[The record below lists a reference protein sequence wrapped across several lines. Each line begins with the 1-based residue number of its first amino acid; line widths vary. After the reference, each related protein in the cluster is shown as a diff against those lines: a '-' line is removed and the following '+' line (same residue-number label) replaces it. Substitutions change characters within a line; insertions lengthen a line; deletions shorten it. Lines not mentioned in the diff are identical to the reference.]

1 MCDKSELEQPVNL
14 ISERSSSNNSP
25 GVKINH
31 HQQKE
36 FVEAGRRQLEHFLT
50 RNLLGHNSFNGLSNS
65 KITSMDSLHIQN
77 QLLSHFGGSLHNNL
91 ENGDMKRSTSI
102 HIRKRRSDESAAS
115 LLASSQKTEEEPRHP
130 LFSHGICR
138 WTGCEMIF
146 ESFED
151 FISHLNSEH
160 VISDRSTAQTR
171 VQVQI
176 VSQLELQIRKEKDRL
191 EAMMDHFNKLKEEE
205 EMRRR
210 LQISM
215 KKDNLM
221 SGGSERTEE
230 GDESREGER
239 GDEEEEV
246 PPLPTLTRMSN
257 NNKAHNNNNNCNANQ
272 NIKYHLK
279 VEGHQQRR
287 RGSYHNKENTESI
300 SETLLVRSSP
310 LSPSCKGNN
319 IDNNNSHKSSGK
331 VISSSSLSPEKGGLD
346 PENEIIRNREF
357 YRLQDVRPPCTY
369 AALIRQAINESIG
382 RQLTLNEIYTW
393 FQNTFAYFRRNAAT
407 WKNAVRHN
415 LSLHKCFMR
424 VENVKGAVWT
434 VDETEYHRRRPQ
446 RGAPGGSQ
454 SSSKSPSSRSPE
466 HSSYNG
472 NDLMSYQQQQQAV
485 LVAEHQAYFQG
496 LGASLGVGTNGNLR
510 RDDYYYNPFPY
521 GFGLKTERAEETN
534 GEQEQEDQHL
544 DEDER
549 SYHSPSRDGATEIL
563 PDNQRE
569 SLDAND
575 CNNPED
581 LSASPWN
588 NN

>member
-221 SGGSERTEE
+221 SGSSERTEE

-239 GDEEEEV
+239 GDEEEE
-246 PPLPTLTRMSN
+246 
-257 NNKAHNNNNNCNANQ
+257 
-272 NIKYHLK
+272 

-393 FQNTFAYFRRNAAT
+393 FQNTFAYFSSQCSYLEECRSSQS
-407 WKNAVRHN
+407 
-415 LSLHKCFMR
+415 LSSQMLHASREC
-424 VENVKGAVWT
+424 E
-434 VDETEYHRRRPQ
+434 